1 MRNVVGEFAHL
12 LDDRN
17 NVDSVLLVEV
27 AEVGQVNK
35 VVSDSRH
42 MGIVRS
48 LNLTTNISRS
58 KFQAYWQPKKKK
70 NPRWSVWGFTY
81 RDKLRLALEDK
92 FVIILDVGELLLS
105 KVNLGVG
112 KVVHL
117 VLLDHVEV
125 IVHLLVEACDLDLTL
140 YVDTTKD
147 VGLANSNSQD
157 DIIPFLKKFDPILT
171 LSSVRVM
178 LKSFPSFPPGLL
190 QVRMS
195 DFWVTR
201 AMIVHLFW

>member
-58 KFQAYWQPKKKK
+58 KFQAYWQPKKNKIQGGLFGASLTGISCDS
-70 NPRWSVWGFTY
+70 RW
-81 RDKLRLALEDK
+81 R
-92 FVIILDVGELLLS
+92 I
-105 KVNLGVG
+105 
-112 KVVHL
+112 
-117 VLLDHVEV
+117 
-125 IVHLLVEACDLDLTL
+125 
-140 YVDTTKD
+140 
-147 VGLANSNSQD
+147 
-157 DIIPFLKKFDPILT
+157 
-171 LSSVRVM
+171 SS
-178 LKSFPSFPPGLL
+178 
-190 QVRMS
+190 
-195 DFWVTR
+195 
-201 AMIVHLFW
+201 